1 MRIQYADYLLIC
13 STFYLFLTLQYAD
26 MLINKKSSAGNWI
39 LRQCKNNYKIFIVVN
54 SKWLYLLQDYK
65 DTMEGATLSD
75 RQASAYICDAGE
87 ESVGLRKKLAAQ
99 DSGE

>member
-1 MRIQYADYLLIC
+1 
-13 STFYLFLTLQYAD
+13 

-54 SKWLYLLQDYK
+54 SKWLYLLQDYT

-75 RQASAYICDAGE
+75 RQASAHICDASTGGPRNFLAE